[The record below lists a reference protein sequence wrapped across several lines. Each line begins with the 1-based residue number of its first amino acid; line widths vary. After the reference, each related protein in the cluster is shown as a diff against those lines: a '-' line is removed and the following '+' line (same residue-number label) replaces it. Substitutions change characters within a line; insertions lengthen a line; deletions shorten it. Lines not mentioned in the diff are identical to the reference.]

1 MKVSMEDY
9 RHLRTKQKD
18 SEKSERLQSLERIE
32 NSKRMRMTVKVFC
45 LTAKTV
51 MPRVRKFKSTNNK
64 LNNLNFRMK
73 VIKIVGL
80 SYKSDEVEK
89 NSVIVRKW
97 LIVNQI
103 KDTPIPGKYHRIE
116 NVRAV
121 ENEYEELIAKADESA
136 RNFYKEYLAES
147 WSETF
152 PIMKD
157 VSRVEKMRAD
167 DGVEFC
173 ILL

>member
-1 MKVSMEDY
+1 
-9 RHLRTKQKD
+9 
-18 SEKSERLQSLERIE
+18 
-32 NSKRMRMTVKVFC
+32 
-45 LTAKTV
+45 
-51 MPRVRKFKSTNNK
+51 
-64 LNNLNFRMK
+64 MK

-80 SYKSDEVEK
+80 SYNRDEVEK
-89 NSVIVRKW
+89 NSIIIRKW
-97 LIVNQI
+97 LIINQL

-116 NVRAV
+116 SVRAV
-121 ENEYEELIAKADESA
+121 ENEYEELIAKVDESA
-136 RNFYKEYLAES
+136 RNFYREYLAET
-147 WSETF
+147 WTETF